1 MRFVAGTT
9 NGQPGY
15 VVFRLDGRVK
25 DGCLTKV
32 YDKIRTRKEAEK
44 IARRLRRRG
53 LTSTNTRYHIPD
65 LPAGTRISLEEKQK
79 QLRQKEEFRSDPDL
93 TAEDVAVKHNMSTD
107 VVLKMFKDEP
117 GVHNF
122 GPRLLRI
129 PRAVYNRVINRM
141 TVK

>member
-1 MRFVAGTT
+1 
-9 NGQPGY
+9 
-15 VVFRLDGRVK
+15 
-25 DGCLTKV
+25 
-32 YDKIRTRKEAEK
+32 
-44 IARRLRRRG
+44 
-53 LTSTNTRYHIPD
+53 
-65 LPAGTRISLEEKQK
+65 
-79 QLRQKEEFRSDPDL
+79 LRQKEEFRSDPDL

-107 VVLKMFKDEP
+107 VALKMFKDEP